1 MKHFLF
7 IAAFL
12 FAIAGTVTAQSWA
25 GGVIVTDS
33 TRLTNQD
40 TNIVTLLNS
49 NKGKS
54 GNWTYSVM
62 IVSDSISG
70 SNAGTV
76 YLQVSN
82 DGYTWYNAQTLTLDG
97 ATQQKTL
104 YEGVLYAVRMRVY
117 QITPSGTRVTAVRV
131 KAGMRK
137 Q

>member
-1 MKHFLF
+1 MKQILF

-33 TRLTNQD
+33 TRLTNQH

-49 NKGKS
+49 TKGKS
-54 GNWTYSVM
+54 SNWQYSVM
-62 IVSDSISG
+62 VVSDSISG
-70 SNAGTV
+70 SNAGTS

-82 DGYTWYNAQTLTLDG
+82 DGYTWYNSQTLTLDG

-131 KAGMRK
+131 KAVMRK